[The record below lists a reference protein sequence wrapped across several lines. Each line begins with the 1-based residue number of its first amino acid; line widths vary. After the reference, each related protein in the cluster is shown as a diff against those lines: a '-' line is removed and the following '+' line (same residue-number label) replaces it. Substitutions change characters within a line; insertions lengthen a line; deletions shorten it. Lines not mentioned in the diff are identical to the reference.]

1 MSDALKEFEELGTPE
16 SAIFIAVIDGAIHV
30 AYSLS
35 LQNKYDDILDILET
49 AATMVAS
56 AMPADR
62 ERIH

>member
-1 MSDALKEFEELGTPE
+1 MSDALKEFEDLGTPE

-56 AMPADR
+56 AVPS
-62 ERIH
+62 ENQKFH

>member
-1 MSDALKEFEELGTPE
+1 MSDALKEFEDLGTPE

-56 AMPADR
+56 AMPA
-62 ERIH
+62 ENQKFH

>member
-1 MSDALKEFEELGTPE
+1 MTDALKEFEDLGTPE

-56 AMPADR
+56 SVPA
-62 ERIH
+62 ENQKFH

>member
-1 MSDALKEFEELGTPE
+1 MTDALKEFEELGTPE

-49 AATMVAS
+49 ASTMVAS

>member
-56 AMPADR
+56 AVPS
-62 ERIH
+62 ENQKFH